1 MGTFKLLLFLSMVRE
16 KEIPTTKTVPKPVYI
31 RLQLAAGEAISA
43 PPLSAILGQA
53 QINSS
58 EFCKVF
64 NAYSLQLFE
73 QGVLLNID
81 LFKNPDNTYY
91 FYIRGISLP
100 YLFFQV
106 ANDGKYIP
114 VEKLYD
120 VFTLKAITI
129 SIPLNFSSAKLFFG
143 ALRGMNFKILL

>member
-1 MGTFKLLLFLSMVRE
+1 MVRE
-16 KEIPTTKTVPKPVYI
+16 KEISVTKSAIKPVYI
-31 RLQLAAGEAISA
+31 RLQLSAGEAISA

-64 NAYSLQLFE
+64 NLYSLQHYE
-73 QGVLLNID
+73 QGVLLNVD

-91 FYIRGISLP
+91 FYLRGVSLP
-100 YLFFQV
+100 YLLFQV
-106 ANDGKYIP
+106 ANESKLIP

-120 VFTLKAITI
+120 VFVLKALTM
-129 SIPLNFSSAKLFFG
+129 SSTLDFSTAKLFFG
-143 ALRGMNFKILL
+143 AMRGINFKILL

>member
-1 MGTFKLLLFLSMVRE
+1 MVRE
-16 KEIPTTKTVPKPVYI
+16 KELPVQKLTIKPTYI
-31 RLQLAAGEAISA
+31 RLQLSAGEAISA

-64 NAYSLQLFE
+64 NQFSLQYFDIS
-73 QGVLLNID
+73 VLLNVD

-100 YLFFQV
+100 YLLFQV
-106 ANDGKYIP
+106 SDDNKFIP
-114 VEKLYD
+114 VERLYD
-120 VFTLKAITI
+120 VFKLKAQ
-129 SIPLNFSSAKLFFG
+129 SMNRPLDFYTAKLLFG
-143 ALRGMNFKILL
+143 ALRTISFRVLL

>member
-1 MGTFKLLLFLSMVRE
+1 MVRE
-16 KEIPTTKTVPKPVYI
+16 KEIPAVKSVPKSVYI

-64 NAYSLQLFE
+64 NLHSLQLFE

-100 YLFFQV
+100 YLLFQV
-106 ANDGKYIP
+106 ANDAKFIP

-120 VFTLKAITI
+120 VFSLKAL
-129 SIPLNFSSAKLFFG
+129 SMSMSLNFSSAKLFFG
-143 ALRGMNFKILL
+143 AARGMNFRILL

>member
-1 MGTFKLLLFLSMVRE
+1 MVRE
-16 KEIPTTKTVPKPVYI
+16 KEIPTTKTVIKPTYI
-31 RLQLAAGEAISA
+31 RLQLSAGEALSA

-64 NAYSLQLFE
+64 NAYSTQHFE
-73 QGVLLNID
+73 QGVLLNVD

-91 FYIRGISLP
+91 FYLRGVSLP
-100 YLFFQV
+100 YLLFQV
-106 ANDGKYIP
+106 SNDSKMIP

-120 VFTLKAITI
+120 AFMLKAITM
-129 SIPLNFSSAKLFFG
+129 SKPLNFSTAKLFFG
-143 ALRGMNFKILL
+143 AVRGMNFKILL